1 MCPMKGGWQN
11 RFAILT
17 EGLERMIYMTKVNKE
32 RMLAEFKEIV
42 AVPCHSL
49 QERPVFELL
58 KGKLEAL
65 GFTVE
70 EDNAG
75 EKLGGSC
82 GNLWAFLPAT
92 AGVKNAT
99 RVLLSAH
106 MDGVEPCS
114 GTTVVQKDGVLYSDG
129 TTILGGDDKS
139 GVEGILEGLRLLL
152 EEGAPHGD
160 IQVLFTICE
169 EGGVNGSRCLDQ
181 SKLRADVGYALDGEG
196 APGEIVVGAPGQKK
210 YKISI
215 IGKTAHGGLEPE
227 KGINSIMIAAKA
239 LADVKRY
246 GRIDEET
253 TCNIGIIGGGKATNI
268 VPDLVTIEGD
278 ARSRNK
284 EKLEAI
290 CAEIVDTIVNSAKKY
305 GAQAEA
311 IIDNKYASFAV
322 AEDSRV
328 VELAKAACAMYGF
341 APNVTVTG
349 GGSDANFLNA
359 YGVPSVILG
368 TGMANV
374 HTVDEYLKEEDLYNS
389 ALMVQGILKAA
400 VR

>member
-1 MCPMKGGWQN
+1 
-11 RFAILT
+11 
-17 EGLERMIYMTKVNKE
+17 MTQVNKE

-42 AVPCHSL
+42 ALPCHGL
-49 QERPVFELL
+49 QERPVFDLL
-58 KGKLEAL
+58 KGKLETM

-75 EKLGGSC
+75 ELLGGNC
-82 GNLWAFLPAT
+82 GNLWAFLPASEGCEK
-92 AGVKNAT
+92 APC
-99 RVLLSAH
+99 VLLSAH
-106 MDGVEPCS
+106 MDGVEPCG

-139 GVEGILEGLRLLL
+139 GVEAILEGIRLLL
-152 EEGAPHGD
+152 EEGTAHGA
-160 IQVLFTICE
+160 IQILFTICE
-169 EGGVNGSRCLDQ
+169 EGGVNGSRCMDK

-196 APGEIVVGAPGQKK
+196 APGEIVIGAPGQKK
-210 YKISI
+210 YKIDI

-239 LADVKRY
+239 LADVQRY

-290 CAEIVDTIVNSAKKY
+290 CSEIVDTIVNSAQKY
-305 GAQAEA
+305 GARAEA
-311 IIDNKYASFAV
+311 AVEHKYSSFSV
-322 AEDSRV
+322 AEDSEV
-328 VELAKAACAMYGF
+328 VRLAKASCAEHGF
-341 APNVTVTG
+341 IPAITVTG
-349 GGSDANFLNA
+349 GGSDANFFNA
-359 YGVPSVILG
+359 YGLPSVILG
-368 TGMANV
+368 TGMSNV
-374 HTVDEYLKEEDLYNS
+374 HTVDEFIKEEDLYNS
-389 ALMVQGILKAA
+389 ALMVHGILKAA
-400 VR
+400 VK